1 MPEIKNTFT
10 QGKMNKDLDERII
23 PNGQYRDALN
33 IKVSSSEDASVGTVQ
48 NILGNHAVDPGV
60 VPGDYLCVA
69 AIANEKTNKLYWFVT
84 KELIPIHAILE
95 YDLNAK
101 ESDRVK
107 VVLLDKHNSTL
118 KFGLNIITGI
128 NIIDDLLFWT
138 DNNNEPKKINIQD
151 CINGS
156 VTGDLDTV
164 RHTQLVDTNGQPTGI
179 DIEESHITVIKKSP
193 KLAPQ
198 TTLLPNYD
206 KPPVLFEKIFP
217 RFSYRYKYK
226 DGEYSSFGPFTDVIF
241 NPVYKEEYNAEN
253 AYSLAEGN
261 NSGMI
266 NNIKAIMFRN
276 YRNNNLPKDVV
287 QIEIL
292 YKEEGSSVVFSLKK
306 LNIDDYDFNNNS
318 CILESQEIF
327 AAIPENQLLRPWDN
341 VPRKALAQEVTGNRI
356 VYGNYT
362 QGYDLINSNG
372 SKAISTVVADYEKR
386 DLTQTNNDDFSLGGI
401 PSLKSQ
407 REYNVGLVWGDK
419 YGRETTVMENVGNVT
434 VPWFDQNISHLASE
448 ATSLRLSINGT
459 APAWADYYKFFVK
472 ENSGEYYNLLMEKA
486 YFSQTVNL
494 FDEEEERIWLGF
506 VSSDRNK
513 LSEQEYIILKRDIK
527 EAQGQVELENK
538 FKILDIQN
546 EAPDAIKYRY
556 VDIGRVKQDSDGSS
570 DFLTN
575 ASTGIFTDEDQRPNA
590 EIDMLYIHRSNWV
603 NSLGGSLQQK
613 ADNAEMWVENLYASW
628 RNTDTGE
635 NSEKYRITSS
645 VFNTTEYML
654 KLDRKITTTDA
665 ELGLGGATSGNLDD
679 DLEFLI
685 EKREE
690 VELEEFT
697 GKFFVQISSLSS
709 VQTEVT
715 DDELKANHQTISKS
729 NTFWFY
735 ELASNV
741 AFGNVT
747 TPANEPDQVVDVA
760 GVTGVADT
768 HDDFTA
774 LQGTFGNINKGFFI
788 DNLKMV
794 GGQINDANYAKS
806 TGRTW
811 WGRHDRHKI
820 TPKWGSLLRTN
831 NPQYSGA
838 NIEEYGWGYGWF
850 NGADPGGTG
859 NPDNED
865 YGKKYPLIDILQN
878 PNESLGS
885 ALHNWAQGQFN
896 LMILGQNTQDK
907 RVNSIEGFITTN
919 DDYSGDGSLVGFKK
933 WKKPGLNNNDW
944 GNYFNGGVE
953 HTYGR
958 ENGKHYISISF
969 LAPGEDLHDGF
980 DANFIESAPNFGDDS
995 PGNYLQ
1001 AIWGGGIFNDAVN
1014 GYTVEMEGNY
1024 DVNDDPLFSAPGPG
1038 VGYGYDNSS
1047 DYKQRHE
1054 NQWNPFWKLSSDDK
1068 KKIQDFINSLQ
1079 KGGKFKFSND
1089 DDVIYTIEK
1098 NPIVKKVYNHTA
1110 WNRDYEWD
1118 GTAFVEV
1125 ESVEKAA
1132 LTWADSKTTANF
1144 DAFKDKIIDFGRQSN
1159 RRLVY
1164 IFPVN
1169 KNAINEN
1176 DFNVPSTGTEFDAQ
1190 ANLDIQFITANSSA
1204 VIDKIIKGPAI
1215 WETEPKQGGLDIY
1228 YEASQAFPTKL
1239 TEKTNTDFAPIHS
1252 IVEFLDVDAAKNG
1265 KIAIE
1270 GSIEL
1275 VAWETANKF
1284 VVSGLKSGAD
1294 GFNKFFVDDN
1304 GADTNIDYN
1313 GALVR
1318 FHRLDGGYTTGR
1330 IVGSGVPTAGETFT
1344 ETDPDGNIITY
1355 TAGPNFV
1362 NKFFIEPID
1371 ISLDVGLSYF
1381 NCFTFGN
1388 GIESNRIR
1396 DDFNAPVITNG
1407 VKASIVLETDYKEEN
1422 RKSGLIFS
1430 GIYNSNSGVNNLNQF
1445 IMAEN
1450 ITKDLNPTYG
1460 SIQKLFQRRVSLV
1473 AFCEDRVVSITS
1485 NKDALFNADGNSQL
1499 VSTNNVLGDATP
1511 FVGDFGISTNPE
1523 SFAKESYRA
1532 YFSDKQR
1539 GAVLR
1544 LSMDGIT
1551 PISESGM
1558 SDYFRDEL
1566 KKSGEIVGSYD
1577 AYSKNYNITLRGNK
1591 PSDNLIS
1598 NAFLDNGLNGNLDV
1612 PAQSQQ
1618 IINNGSINSGL
1629 VALTTP
1635 TIDIANNLTSNRTLD
1650 FDVKITNHDEILAGS
1665 LAGET
1670 STTTTT
1676 QLTSTS
1682 FTQDNNPS
1690 SFATFSF
1697 TNTSV
1702 NPVFGSLGTHSAND
1716 PDKSFQVKRNY
1727 TSDFV
1732 TDSESGTG
1740 INGDAVIYYPD
1751 YQYYGPGDSANFTTA
1766 RSKTTY
1772 WYGADPLLLYF
1783 GHSGDII
1790 WNPERDSYT
1799 DYYSTVYDYN
1809 STSWVSAFAGTGSDS
1824 NPWFFTDGTGLA
1836 HGLGLCFDGVDH
1848 GTGAV
1853 FPGVKAN
1860 TTNASTP
1867 ANVLAQYP
1875 TAAPNTIFNGEEIKL
1890 QVFARNF
1897 NDINFNGTGGQQGSG
1912 SNSDY
1917 YRYISIQLYDGIPGD
1932 GGVALTDSVLMD
1944 PNGAIPS
1951 GISPGYAAYQ
1961 TTVQTDTSYKVGFQ
1975 TTTDYNFPSLDSNT
1989 NQFHQIYFKFTNGV
2003 DENEEII
2010 VNDLQVEIMFVD
2022 TGNDTSNK
2030 IFGAISSLNMKK
2042 VYEMSDVDTFQTI
2055 TTLNGDAMPPSTIPA
2070 WAEVERLGPNVGYDD
2085 WDFSVNGISI
2095 PGDAFATESL
2105 ALYGDNYIAIQ
2116 NSGTQADGNV
2126 VTWEESPDGGV
2137 SNGTL
2142 NYGVFGNGTITVND
2156 VIEVDGS
2163 GSNVV
2168 QIKQAVSFVTG
2179 NYYVVDLTLRQG
2191 TPTGDVPFITH
2202 IVNSVLT
2209 NFNFVEQQVKFDF
2222 SGTLHGA
2229 YRCIFQGDSSNTEL
2243 AINIP
2248 ANLVA
2253 TIHSINMLDVSETWS
2268 GGTVNNW
2275 DSNLGV
2281 NTNPNPSTSFDTPQV
2296 YASASDGIVFDVP
2309 NSYTSIRQTIN
2320 NLQPIPGG
2328 YILTFDAVVTND
2340 ELSFR
2345 LLDNDTSGANGLHG
2359 ANVID
2364 RTGSYRI
2371 YLNMD
2376 GGTYD
2381 VEIDE
2386 GAGYV
2391 VQHQISAAYPS
2402 SSKNQIVF
2410 HDSMNF
2416 QGSIDNMSLVNA
2428 QNIYTGGSADA
2439 FTFSGFDP
2447 LLNNYIVFNNN
2458 RIEFNNCPGIDATDP
2473 SNLVFFQVQQEVGN
2487 LENGTYKIRFDH
2499 DFDPQNGNS
2508 GGVNGYYYNSDGN
2521 GFIIG
2526 DVGGI
2531 TGAGTYSDV
2540 HIITND
2546 PNDPAYHTNPD
2557 PSTYLTNTLVIHS
2570 NSGGSGT
2577 STTGFIDNILFRQ
2590 EFVTGQEET
2599 ISFSENVRG
2608 WVSKKSFIP
2617 EQGVSLSSSY
2627 FTFNTGQIYE
2637 HNVEDKP
2644 RNNFYGVQYKS
2655 TITAML
2661 NEAPSI
2667 VKSFNTLNY
2676 EGTQSKVNKF
2686 ETFTDLDGN
2695 SFNTLSTY
2703 NLEDKSGWK
2712 VNYIKTDKQEGMV
2725 NEFIEKEGKWFNYIK
2740 GSSDVSKKDASNLSF
2755 QGLGII
2761 KEIS

>member
-1 MPEIKNTFT
+1 
-10 QGKMNKDLDERII
+10 
-23 PNGQYRDALN
+23 
-33 IKVSSSEDASVGTVQ
+33 
-48 NILGNHAVDPGV
+48 
-60 VPGDYLCVA
+60 LCVA

-164 RHTQLVDTNGQPTGI
+164 RHTQLVDTNGQPTGV
-179 DIEESHITVIKKSP
+179 DIEESHITVIKK
-193 KLAPQ
+193 APRLIPRV
-198 TTLLPNYD
+198 TLLPNYD

-226 DGEYSSFGPFTDVIF
+226 DGEYSSFGPFTDVVF
-241 NPVYKEEYNAEN
+241 NPVYKDEYNAEN
-253 AYSLAEGN
+253 AYSLTEGN
-261 NSGMI
+261 NSGMV

-276 YRNNNLPKDVV
+276 YKHNSLPKDVV

-292 YKEEGSSVVFSLKK
+292 YKEEGSSVVFSVKK
-306 LNIDDYDFNNNS
+306 LNIDDYDFTRNS
-318 CILESQEIF
+318 CILEAQEIF

-386 DLTQTNNDDFSLGGI
+386 DLTQTNNDDFNLGGI

-448 ATSLRLSINGT
+448 ATSLRLSVNGT

-494 FDEEEERIWLGF
+494 FDEEEERVWLGF

-575 ASTGIFTDEDQRPNA
+575 ASSGIFTDQEQRPNA

-628 RNTDTGE
+628 KNTDTGE

-645 VFNTTEYML
+645 VFNGTEYML

-665 ELGLGGATSGNLDD
+665 ELGLGGATSDNLDD

-715 DDELKANHQTISKS
+715 DDELIANHQTISKS

-747 TPANEPDQVVDVA
+747 TPSNEPDQVSDVA
-760 GVTGVADT
+760 SVTGVADT

-774 LQGTFGNINKGFFI
+774 LQGTFGDINKGFFI

-794 GGQINDANYAKS
+794 GGQINDASYAKS

-811 WGRHDRHKI
+811 TGRDDRHKI
-820 TPKWGSLLRTN
+820 TPKWGKLLRTN
-831 NPQYSGA
+831 NPVYNGI
-838 NIEEYGWGYGWF
+838 NTEEYGWGYGWF
-850 NGADPGGTG
+850 NGVGVGTSSTPSD
-859 NPDNED
+859 PDNED
-865 YGKKYPLIDILQN
+865 YGKKYPLIDILEN
-878 PNESLGS
+878 PSHSMTGYTK
-885 ALHNWAQGQFN
+885 NWVQGQV
-896 LMILGQNTQDK
+896 LQHSSLLDEDR
-907 RVNSIEGFITTN
+907 RVNSIEGFITTD
-919 DDYSGDGSLVGFKK
+919 DDYSALNNFTAFRR

-953 HTYGR
+953 KTYGE
-958 ENGKHYISISF
+958 ENNKHYISISF

-980 DANFIESAPNFGDDS
+980 DANFLESAPDFGNDS

-1001 AIWGGGIFNDAVN
+1001 AIWGGGVFNDPVN

-1024 DVNDDPLFSAPGPG
+1024 DVNDDPLFSAPSPG

-1068 KKIQDFINSLQ
+1068 KKVQDFINSLQ

-1098 NPIVKKVYNHTA
+1098 DPIVKKVYNHTA

-1118 GTAFVEV
+1118 GSAFVEV

-1132 LTWADSKTTANF
+1132 LTWADSKNTTNF
-1144 DAFKDKIIDFGRQSN
+1144 DNFKQKIIDFGRQSN

-1190 ANLDIQFITANSSA
+1190 TSLNIEFITANSSA
-1204 VIDKIIKGPAI
+1204 VIDKIIKGSAI
-1215 WETEPKQGGLDIY
+1215 WETEPKKGGLDIY
-1228 YEASQAFPTKL
+1228 YEASQAYPTKL
-1239 TEKTNTDFAPIHS
+1239 TNKTNTDFAPAGS
-1252 IVEFLDVDAAKNG
+1252 VVEFLDVDEAKNG

-1270 GSIEL
+1270 GSITL
-1275 VAWETANKF
+1275 IAWETANKF

-1318 FHRLDGGYTTGR
+1318 FHRPGGGYTTGR
-1330 IVGSGVPTAGETFT
+1330 IVGSGVPTLGETFT

-1355 TAGPNFV
+1355 TAGANFV

-1460 SIQKLFQRRVSLV
+1460 SIQKLFQRRISLV

-1591 PSDNLIS
+1591 PSDNFIS

-1618 IINNGSINSGL
+1618 TINNGSVNSGL

-1635 TIDIANNLTSNRTLD
+1635 TIDIANNLTSNRTLN
-1650 FDVKITNHDEILAGS
+1650 FDVKITNHDAIPAGD
-1665 LAGET
+1665 LEDET
-1670 STTTTT
+1670 ETTITT

-1682 FTQDNNPS
+1682 FVQDNNTTS
-1690 SFATFSF
+1690 LASWSF
-1697 TNTSV
+1697 TDSASS
-1702 NPVFGSLGTHSAND
+1702 PVFGPSGHYGGATTPD
-1716 PDKSFQVKRNY
+1716 PDKAWQMKRSY
-1727 TSDFV
+1727 PSSFV
-1732 TDSESGTG
+1732 TDSEAGVNSIGNT
-1740 INGDAVIYYPD
+1740 VVYYPD
-1751 YQYYGPGDSANFTTA
+1751 WEDGVTTTP
-1766 RSKTTY
+1766 RSKSLK
-1772 WYGADPLLLYF
+1772 WYGADPQSIRA
-1783 GHSGDII
+1783 GVSRDII
-1790 WNPERDSYT
+1790 WNPVRNHYT
-1799 DYYSTVYDYN
+1799 TVYPTTYIP
-1809 STSWVSAFAGTGSDS
+1809 GTGYGTPIEGTGTTA
-1824 NPWFFTDGTGLA
+1824 NPWFFTDA
-1836 HGLGLCFDGVDH
+1836 SSHEHGRGLCFDGTM
-1848 GTGAV
+1848 GGYAV
-1853 FPGVKAN
+1853 FPGVKIN
-1860 TTNASTP
+1860 SNNVITP
-1867 ANVLAQYP
+1867 APVLAEYP
-1875 TAAPNTIFNGEEIKL
+1875 NAAPNTIFNGEEVRI
-1890 QVFARNF
+1890 QFFARNYNMV
-1897 NDINFNGTGGQQGSG
+1897 NDDGTQGDQNYGTSAQHR
-1912 SNSDY
+1912 
-1917 YRYISIQLYDGIPGD
+1917 RYITLQLYDGVPGN
-1932 GGVALTDSVLMD
+1932 GGVALSDEVIFDGNNPPPNTSGIFNSAQSD
-1944 PNGAIPS
+1944 PNPQGNYKLGFHP
-1951 GISPGYAAYQ
+1951 
-1961 TTVQTDTSYKVGFQ
+1961 TSSADFGTLMFNNNVLHNIF
-1975 TTTDYNFPSLDSNT
+1975 
-1989 NQFHQIYFKFTNGV
+1989 FKFTNDTGTGNN
-2003 DENEEII
+2003 DADNTEQI
-2010 VNDLQVEIMFVD
+2010 VVQDLQVGIKFFDEN
-2022 TGNDTSNK
+2022 GNAGK
-2030 IFGAISSLNMKK
+2030 PAFGAISSLNIRKTLQ
-2042 VYEMSDVDTFQTI
+2042 MSDVDTFQT
-2055 TTLNGDAMPPSTIPA
+2055 TTSGNGDAMPPTTIPA
-2070 WAEVERLGPNVGYDD
+2070 WAEVERLDYDN
-2085 WDFSVNGISI
+2085 WDFSVNGISL
-2095 PGDAFATESL
+2095 PEDGFATESL
-2105 ALYGDNYIAIQ
+2105 ALYGDNYIAVQ
-2116 NSGTQADGNV
+2116 NSGIQADGNV
-2126 VTWEESPDGGV
+2126 VTWLESPDGGT
-2137 SNGTL
+2137 SNGTIS
-2142 NYGVFGNGTITVND
+2142 YQQFGNGTITVND

-2163 GSNVV
+2163 SSNVMQV
-2168 QIKQAVSFVTG
+2168 KQARSFVTG

-2202 IVNSVLT
+2202 SVNSVPT

-2229 YRCIFQGDSSNTEL
+2229 YRCIFQGDSNNTEL

-2253 TIHSINMLDVSETWS
+2253 TIHSINMLDVSATWS
-2268 GGTVNNW
+2268 GGTANHWV
-2275 DSNLGV
+2275 SNLGA
-2281 NTNPNPSTSFDTPQV
+2281 NTNPLPLTSFDTPRV

-2309 NSYTSIRQTIN
+2309 DSGPYTSIRQIIN
-2320 NLQPIPGG
+2320 NLQEIPGG
-2328 YILTFDAVVTND
+2328 YTLELFASVTNG

-2345 LLDNDTSGANGLHG
+2345 ILDNIGEGMHG

-2364 RTGSYRI
+2364 RTGAYRI
-2371 YLNMD
+2371 NFNMD

-2386 GAGYV
+2386 NATAASPAFVSATFVNSGVVINSYVTGA
-2391 VQHQISAAYPS
+2391 I
-2402 SSKNQIVF
+2402 NQIVF
-2410 HDSMNF
+2410 HDSAPAPDNF
-2416 QGSIDNMSLVNA
+2416 VGSIDNISIVNA

-2447 LLNNYIVFNNN
+2447 VLNNYIVFNNN
-2458 RIEFNNCPGIDATDP
+2458 RIEFNDCPGVDATDP
-2473 SNLVFFQVQQEVGN
+2473 SNPVFFQVQQEVGN

-2499 DFDPQNGNS
+2499 DFSTGAI
-2508 GGVNGYYYNSDGN
+2508 NGYYYNSDGN
-2521 GFIIG
+2521 GFLIG
-2526 DVGGI
+2526 NV
-2531 TGAGTYSDV
+2531 TGAGTYNVV
-2540 HIITND
+2540 HTITND

-2557 PSTYLTNTLVIHS
+2557 PSVYLTNTLVIYS
-2570 NSGGSGT
+2570 NSQQNVT
-2577 STTGFIDNILFRQ
+2577 NGFIDNILFRQ
-2590 EFVTGQEET
+2590 EFVTGEEET

-2617 EQGVSLSSSY
+2617 EQGISLSSSY

-2637 HNVEDKP
+2637 HNVEDEP

-2755 QGLGII
+2755 QGLGTI